1 MIVFVRGTAFDLT
14 PDLLSQAARSVPAC
28 AAVALS
34 AASQHLQ
41 LLRRTALTD
50 SCREASRSSTSRPV
64 AVLQD
69 YFVSYLANM
78 DSIFAGPA
86 APAAERLLRYFEE
99 FRGRQSA
106 DDFQSGCLVV
116 TLGPEAANF
125 TGPMRGE
132 LNAGVS
138 QIIDRL
144 ECIITAGVVDES
156 MSSQDPRSS
165 AETLYDM
172 WVGASI
178 MAKINRDPATFDITM
193 TATREHLKIAGAVG
207 RQPV

>member
-1 MIVFVRGTAFDLT
+1 MT
-14 PDLLSQAARSVPAC
+14 PPAVPQNARQALLDAAKRIMAHTGFRAVGLNEVLSQAGVPKGSFYHYFSSKDAFG
-28 AAVALS
+28 
-34 AASQHLQ
+34 
-41 LLRRTALTD
+41 
-50 SCREASRSSTSRPV
+50 EAIM
-64 AVLQD
+64 QD

-78 DSIFAGPA
+78 DGIFADPA

-99 FRGRQSA
+99 FRARQSA

-116 TLGPEAANF
+116 TLGPEAANL

-132 LNAGVS
+132 LNSGVS

-144 ECIITAGVVDES
+144 EHLITAGVADKS
-156 MSSQDPRSS
+156 MSSADPRSS
-165 AETLYDM
+165 AETLYEM

-178 MAKINRDPATFDITM
+178 MAKINRNPATFDTTM
-193 TATREHLKIAGAVG
+193 TATRQHLKMASAVG

>member
-1 MIVFVRGTAFDLT
+1 MTPPAVPQNARQALLDTAKRVMAHKGFRAVGLNEV
-14 PDLLSQAARSVPAC
+14 LSQAGVPKGSFYHYFSSKDAFG
-28 AAVALS
+28 
-34 AASQHLQ
+34 
-41 LLRRTALTD
+41 
-50 SCREASRSSTSRPV
+50 EAIM
-64 AVLQD
+64 QD

-78 DSIFAGPA
+78 DRIFADLA

-99 FRGRQSA
+99 FRERQSA

-132 LNAGVS
+132 LNSGVS
-138 QIIDRL
+138 QIVDRL
-144 ECIITAGVVDES
+144 ERIITAGVADES
-156 MSSQDPRSS
+156 MSSTDPRSS

-178 MAKINRDPATFDITM
+178 MAKINRSPATFDTTM
-193 TATREHLKIAGAVG
+193 TATRQHLKIASAIG

>member
-1 MIVFVRGTAFDLT
+1 MT
-14 PDLLSQAARSVPAC
+14 PPAVPQNARQALLDAAKRIMAHTGFRAVGLNEVLSQAGVPKGSFYHYFSSKDAFGE
-28 AAVALS
+28 ALM
-34 AASQHLQ
+34 
-41 LLRRTALTD
+41 
-50 SCREASRSSTSRPV
+50 
-64 AVLQD
+64 QD
-69 YFVSYLANM
+69 YFLSYLANM
-78 DSIFAGPA
+78 DSIFADPA

-99 FRGRQSA
+99 FRERQSA

-125 TGPMRGE
+125 AGPMRGE
-132 LNAGVS
+132 LNSGVS

-144 ECIITAGVVDES
+144 ERIITAGVADES
-156 MSSQDPRSS
+156 MSSPDPRSS

-178 MAKINRDPATFDITM
+178 MAKINRNPATFDTTM
-193 TATREHLKIAGAVG
+193 TATRQHLKMAGAAG